1 MNPSNR
7 KKFSEKG
14 RLVNMKLSILTATYN
29 REKYLYKL
37 YKSIIQ
43 NIKTSNIEA
52 EWIVIDDG
60 STDNTKTIIEKW
72 RDLNNPKITIKYIYQ
87 KNLGKMA
94 AINKGTERITG
105 ELTVD
110 CDSDDYFTNNAF
122 QIIEEYAPKLLKNKE
137 LYALCF
143 LKENLEG
150 KTSGKKFPR
159 SNMLSTMFD
168 LYFKQEIEGE
178 KILVFNTQIR
188 KKFKHEL
195 EKNEK
200 FITEARMYH
209 KMDEFYSILC
219 INEIVQIGDYLK
231 NGYTQNISKT
241 FNTSPNGYYKYFK
254 EILQKGLKGVTL
266 NKKIYVLKHFLYFAI
281 KKIFSK
287 KAPIR

>member
-219 INEIVQIGDYLK
+219 INDKACIKYQI
-231 NGYTQNISKT
+231 
-241 FNTSPNGYYKYFK
+241 F
-254 EILQKGLKGVTL
+254 
-266 NKKIYVLKHFLYFAI
+266 H
-281 KKIFSK
+281 
-287 KAPIR
+287 